1 MENFCKLFYHD
12 CINYFDIFVKFKNPR
27 QREKI

>member
-1 MENFCKLFYHD
+1 MENFCKLFYYD

-27 QREKI
+27 REKI